1 MPSDNKV
8 YSNPNTLLVP
18 SFEKLGLESTWCLD
32 FEQDYVALKDDI
44 SESDSL
50 LRRTLRANGIYELRD
65 MNYNSSFYRFPRW
78 DPYHL
83 VEGTKELVFFTKP
96 DLPILSNG
104 TLNSSAEC
112 NAAEVSLFKSLYDLG
127 YGKTTLTDLCFHNGL
142 VDKDCPF
149 IRILTNRISAPV
161 DIPDIR
167 VDSLESAQNMYGTKL
182 YYPKS
187 SMGSDENI
195 EFSVEFEETN
205 HLEIYYLFKAWDYFR
220 RLCWLGVMRPDINY
234 ILNKVL
240 CDHISLYKFILDNDG
255 ETILFCCKW
264 TGVYPVSIS
273 RNSFGEVPE
282 KGPLKMTIGFK
293 QSGWFEDTDSSVIA
307 DFNALVSSWKWS
319 YENMDMWDN
328 EIQAISGENV
338 YIPYIVQD
346 TSVNSDGYS
355 KYLFRWGK

>member
-112 NAAEVSLFKSLYDLG
+112 NAAEVSLFESLYDLG

-149 IRILTNRISAPV
+149 IRILTNRISASV

-240 CDHISLYKFILDNDG
+240 CDHISVYKFILDNDG

>member
-8 YSNPNTLLVP
+8 YSNPNTLSVP

-44 SESDSL
+44 SKSDSL

-149 IRILTNRISAPV
+149 IRILTNRISASV

-240 CDHISLYKFILDNDG
+240 CDHISVYKFILDNDG